1 MARPRKYKHP
11 PEGTI
16 GVSKGPAVTKPE
28 HDKAVFANR
37 MLYEIGDD
45 DLWKLREALQM
56 EAENPIAELRA
67 KVKARYSKGDKRVGL
82 YKIDWKFICQ
92 LINWS

>member
-1 MARPRKYKHP
+1 
-11 PEGTI
+11 
-16 GVSKGPAVTKPE
+16 
-28 HDKAVFANR
+28 

-45 DLWKLREALQM
+45 DIWKLREALRL
-56 EAENPIAELRA
+56 EADSLIADLKA
-67 KVKARYSKGDKRVGL
+67 KLKARYSKSERRIGL